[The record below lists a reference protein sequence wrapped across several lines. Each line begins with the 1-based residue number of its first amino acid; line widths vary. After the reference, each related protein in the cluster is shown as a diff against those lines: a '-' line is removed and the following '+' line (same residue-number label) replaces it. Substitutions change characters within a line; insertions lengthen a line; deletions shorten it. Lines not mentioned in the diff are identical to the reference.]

1 MMISQSRVILAT
13 TLTLILSS
21 FGSSVLAN
29 PNSTETESHQ
39 SNDPSVITHNNV
51 QDLFQEAIT
60 YESGNF
66 FTNRSVGEQLQL
78 IFGVG
83 GVNTQGLS
91 AFPENEIARD
101 ARLLHTIYEDY
112 LQQQVGQQPI
122 RTRDLKNPY
131 TASLRSLRNVEE

>member
-1 MMISQSRVILAT
+1 MISQSRLLFAT
-13 TLTLILSS
+13 TLTLILSP

-29 PNSTETESHQ
+29 PNPPEAESYQ
-39 SNDPSVITHNNV
+39 ANDPSVITYKNV
-51 QDLFQEAIT
+51 QDLFQEAMT

-83 GVNTQGLS
+83 SVKTQGLS
-91 AFPENEIARD
+91 AFPENEITRD

-112 LQQQVGQQPI
+112 LQQQAGQQSI
-122 RTRDLKNPY
+122 RTRDLTNPY
-131 TASLRSLRNVEE
+131 TTSLGSLGYSEE